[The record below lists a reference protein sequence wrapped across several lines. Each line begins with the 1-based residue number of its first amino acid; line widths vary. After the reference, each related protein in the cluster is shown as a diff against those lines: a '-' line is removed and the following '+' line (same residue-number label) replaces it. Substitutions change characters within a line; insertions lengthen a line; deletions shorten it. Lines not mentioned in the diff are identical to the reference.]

1 MKLGKKAIESF
12 AILSLLISMTVA
24 SLLHVETAKDQTASI
39 PTQKTTAGIS
49 SAMEIDKNLYE
60 KASIEDMEV
69 AQVTATLESGS
80 DLSASQE
87 VRDLLDVKKEAVAP
101 SPWDTRVIANVE
113 GTLNVRDSASETG
126 AIVGKMSKGNVGTVL
141 ENTGTWYKI
150 QSGNVTGYI
159 LGSYCLTGAQAQE
172 YANAIGI
179 TYAVASADG
188 LRVRTAPDAAADIR
202 TTVNA
207 NAQLKVNTAATPV
220 DGWTAVLYNGNTGY
234 IASSF
239 VQITEILST
248 AITMDEYNAIL
259 KAAEDA
265 RKAAEAA
272 KAAKAA
278 KNAKV
283 KTVSSVNKGAVS
295 ASVDD
300 ETLLA
305 ALIYCE
311 AGNQSYEGKVAVG
324 AVVMNRV
331 RSGSYPNSISAVIY
345 QGGQFAPAFTGRLA
359 TALSRGVSSS
369 CRQAAQAALAG
380 TDNVSGAMYFKRTS
394 SGHGGIVIGD
404 HVFY

>member
-1 MKLGKKAIESF
+1 MKLGKKAIESL
-12 AILSLLISMTVA
+12 AIVLLLASMTVTT
-24 SLLHVETAKDQTASI
+24 LLQTGATKSQTASI

-49 SAMEIDKNLYE
+49 SAMEIDNHLFE

-69 AQVTATLESGS
+69 AQVTATLDGES

-87 VRDLLDVKKEAVAP
+87 VRDLLEIKKQAVPP
-101 SPWDTRVIANVE
+101 SPWDTRVIVNVE

-126 AIVGKMSKGNVGTVL
+126 AIVGKMSKGNVGTIL
-141 ENTGTWYKI
+141 ESTGTWYKI
-150 QSGNVTGYI
+150 QSGNVTGYV
-159 LGSYCLTGAQAQE
+159 LGSFCFTGAQAE
-172 YANAIGI
+172 EFANAIGI

-188 LRVRTAPDAAADIR
+188 LRVRTAPDANASIA

-207 NAQLKVNTAATPV
+207 NAQLKVNTAATAV
-220 DGWTAVLYNGNTGY
+220 EGWTAVLYNGKTGY
-234 IASSF
+234 ISSSF
-239 VQITEILST
+239 VAITEILST

-259 KAAEDA
+259 KAAEEA

-272 KAAKAA
+272 KSAAKAKA
-278 KNAKV
+278 
-283 KTVSSVNKGAVS
+283 VSSVNKGAIS

-300 ETLLA
+300 VTLLA

-311 AGNQSYEGKVAVG
+311 AGNQSYEGKLAVG

-331 RSGSYPNSISAVIY
+331 RSGRYPNSISAVIY
-345 QGGQFAPAFTGRLA
+345 QSGQFAPAFSGRLA

-369 CRQAAQAALAG
+369 CRQAAQEAIAG
-380 TDNVSGAMYFKRTS
+380 TDNVSGSMYFKRTS
-394 SGHGGIVIGD
+394 SGHPGIVIGA